1 MCMSVRNGGRPLLA
15 TTMTLS
21 LALMLAGFVAGFQ
34 ANLAV
39 GAEPLP
45 VLPAGRSHTW
55 LSAVGQI
62 LLVNVPALCL
72 VFSGVITGGLTTLI
86 AWPLTAVYIGAT
98 MRIGQVQ
105 LGVAEVVSSIWIYA
119 PVEFLALL
127 LAAGAGLM
135 PITAAVRSTLVNNE
149 PITPLNQY
157 VRVFPFALKTFG
169 VASILL
175 AAAAVLEATVLAFK
189 GFV

>member
-34 ANLAV
+34 TNLAA
-39 GAEPLP
+39 GAEPLQ

-55 LSAVGQI
+55 LSALGQI

-72 VFSGVITGGLTTLI
+72 VFSGVVTGGLTTLI
-86 AWPLTAVYIGAT
+86 AWPLTAVYIGVT

-135 PITAAVRSTLVNNE
+135 PITGPSQMSMVRAV
-149 PITPLNQY
+149 
-157 VRVFPFALKTFG
+157 
-169 VASILL
+169 
-175 AAAAVLEATVLAFK
+175 
-189 GFV
+189 

>member
-34 ANLAV
+34 TNLAA
-39 GAEPLP
+39 GAEPLQ

-55 LSAVGQI
+55 LSAPGQI

-72 VFSGVITGGLTTLI
+72 VFSGVITGALTTLI
-86 AWPLTAVYIGAT
+86 AWPLTVVYIGAT
-98 MRIGQVQ
+98 MRIGQEQ
-105 LGVAEVVSSIWIYA
+105 LGVPEVVSSIWLYA

-135 PITAAVRSTLVNNE
+135 PIAAAVRSTLVNHE
-149 PITPLNQY
+149 PITPYHQY
-157 VRVFPFALKTFG
+157 VRVIPFALKTFG
-169 VASILL
+169 IASILL
-175 AAAAVLEATVLAFK
+175 AVAAVLEATVPAFK

>member
-1 MCMSVRNGGRPLLA
+1 MSVRDSERALLVVA
-15 TTMTLS
+15 MTLS
-21 LALMLAGFVAGFQ
+21 LALMLAGFITGFQ
-34 ANLAV
+34 TNLAAQSELHL
-39 GAEPLP
+39 GEPTDL
-45 VLPAGRSHTW
+45 GHTW
-55 LSAVGQI
+55 LSALGKI
-62 LLVNVPALCL
+62 LFVNVPALCL

-135 PITAAVRSTLVNNE
+135 PITAAIRSTLVNNE

-157 VRVFPFALKTFG
+157 VQVIPFALKTFG

-175 AAAAVLEATVLAFK
+175 AVAAVLEATVLAFK